1 MSHRTPTEQ
10 RARPARPSA
19 AGRVILPVALVF
31 LACRPPGTPAGG
43 GAEEGH
49 GHGAGEAEQVHV
61 APADAQAWGVEV
73 GPPAR
78 TTTAAELVL
87 PGVLGTNDNRTARIA
102 SLVPGQIAAVHVDL
116 GSGVKGGQPLATLN
130 APEFA
135 RAQTDYLQALTQ
147 AELARADSERA
158 RVLRESRALEERE
171 FLRRQAVYEEHL
183 ADLRAAEGILRA
195 LGVTEEGMAALA
207 GGVDGEAASG
217 AGARVDPLLPIRTP
231 LGGVVLE
238 RHAVLGEPVEPG
250 HTLFTV
256 SDLSVLWAW
265 LDAYEHQIPHLDPSA
280 EVVIRTAL
288 IPGRDFPGR
297 ITFIAD
303 QVDPQLRTVRVRV
316 EVPNG
321 DRTLKPNM
329 YVQGFLRV
337 RSPGVE
343 RIVVPPDAVQLHE
356 GHSVVFVERA
366 PEPGE
371 EHRVFEVRQ
380 VVPGEVL
387 TEGQVIL
394 EGLDGSEAVALRG
407 AFLLKA
413 ELTKS
418 AGGHAH
424 VH

>member
-1 MSHRTPTEQ
+1 V
-10 RARPARPSA
+10 RAAHSLA
-19 AGRVILPVALVF
+19 AGRVILPLALVF
-31 LACRPPGTPAGG
+31 LACRPAGTPAGE
-43 GAEEGH
+43 GADEEY
-49 GHGAGEAEQVHV
+49 GHGADEAEQVHV
-61 APADAQAWGVEV
+61 DPADARAWGVEV

-78 TTTAAELVL
+78 TSTTAELVL
-87 PGVLGTNDNRTARIA
+87 PGTLGTNDNRTARIA

-116 GSGVKGGQPLATLN
+116 GSVVQGGQPLATLN

-135 RAQTDYLQALTQ
+135 RAQTAYLQALTQ
-147 AELARADSERA
+147 AELARSDSERA

-171 FLRRQAVYEEHL
+171 FLRRQSVYEEHL
-183 ADLRAAEGILRA
+183 ANLRAAEGVLRA
-195 LGVTEEGMAALA
+195 LGVTDEGMAALA
-207 GGVDGEAASG
+207 AGVDASAA
-217 AGARVDPLLPIRTP
+217 AGTAGRVDQLLPIRTP

-238 RHAVLGEPVEPG
+238 RSAVLGDPVEPG

-256 SDLSVLWAW
+256 SDLSLLWAW
-265 LDAYEHQIPHLDPSA
+265 LDAYEHQIPHLDASA
-280 EVVIRTAL
+280 EVVIRSAL
-288 IPGRDFPGR
+288 LPGRDFPGR

-316 EVPNG
+316 EVPNRDG
-321 DRTLKPNM
+321 ALKPNM

-356 GHSVVFVERA
+356 GRRVVFVELA
-366 PEPGE
+366 SEPGE
-371 EHRVFEVRQ
+371 EHRVFEVRE

-413 ELTKS
+413 ELTKG